1 MKILITKT
9 ELIYPKDFNSNIIDY
24 TPAIVDNLEEYRK
37 RLREERECTRVLF
50 IYEELP

>member
-9 ELIYPKDFNSNIIDY
+9 ELIYPNGFNSNIIDY
-24 TPAIVDNLEEYRK
+24 TPAIVDNLEEYREK
-37 RLREERECTRVLF
+37 LREEKECSRVLF